1 MEYEKKLA
9 KVRSARLE
17 IQDRGIL
24 MFYITVDYE
33 EGCSQNVGGIG
44 LDTYDKVKE
53 KRVGTAYGCEMIR
66 RCLLEFGVDDF
77 SEMKGKYIWVLGEG
91 EGFSF
96 APRGLQKLVVDGGKE
111 DKPFIFSEVFEQF
124 KEGE

>member
-9 KVRSARLE
+9 KVSSARLE
-17 IQDRGIL
+17 MIRGIL

-33 EGCSQNVGGIG
+33 DGLSQNVGGLC
-44 LDTYDKVKE
+44 LDTYDKAKE

-66 RCLLEFGVDDF
+66 RCLLEFNVNDF

-91 EGFSF
+91 EGFDF
-96 APRGLQKLVVDGGKE
+96 TPKGLQKLVVDGGKE
-111 DKPFIFSEVFEQF
+111 KEPFIFSEVFEQF

>member
-17 IQDRGIL
+17 IKDRGIL

-33 EGCSQNVGGIG
+33 DGLSQNVGGLC

-96 APRGLQKLVVDGGKE
+96 TPKGLQKLVVDGGKE
-111 DKPFIFSEVFEQF
+111 KEPFIFSEVFEQF

>member
-1 MEYEKKLA
+1 MGYEKKLA
-9 KVRSARLE
+9 KVSSARLE
-17 IQDRGIL
+17 IKDRGIL

-33 EGCSQNVGGIG
+33 DGLSQNVGGLC

-96 APRGLQKLVVDGGKE
+96 APKGLQKLVVDGGKE